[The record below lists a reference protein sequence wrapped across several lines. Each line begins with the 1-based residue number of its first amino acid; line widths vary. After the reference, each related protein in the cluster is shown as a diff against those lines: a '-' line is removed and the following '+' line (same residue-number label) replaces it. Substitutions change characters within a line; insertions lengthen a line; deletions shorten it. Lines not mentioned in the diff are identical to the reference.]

1 MVEDNKEYL
10 IEELKDRITDLE
22 KQNNALSDQ
31 VEETILFNFISES
44 FDSINNN
51 KELIEALLE
60 KISILK
66 SVSLCYCIEIK
77 ARSINVLGSY
87 CAYDHESNNCIT
99 PLLSRELIKKVQELG
114 VVKITF
120 DQIKTDVFKNKLSC
134 KIIPYEIVLIHFFSH
149 DVKNGI
155 FVFISDADNK
165 EVFDDLFI
173 FHQFVKI
180 VTEKWERLGLILQ
193 LKKLNQLLEKKV
205 KDRTIELTRLN
216 NMLFKEIQ
224 THQNT
229 NHELNIERKK
239 FHQLFQKANDAIYLW
254 EMDGVANI
262 KRCMEVNQAA
272 IDMTGY
278 SYDELMNMTPSDLM
292 VKGMKNQLKPF
303 LEELEVNEISKME
316 VVHQRKDGSP
326 FHVEVNSHLFTLDEK
341 KVVLSISRNI
351 TERKKI
357 EQDLID
363 AKEQA
368 EESDRLKSSFLANM
382 SHEIRTPLNAICGFT
397 ELIKEDNLE
406 MNEVKD
412 FADIILNNSSHLL
425 NLINDLVD
433 FSKIEAG
440 YVKPLMRPVNIS
452 HLLGNL
458 KLNVQSLLYNYKKEH
473 INIIIES
480 SDELEDK
487 LVLTDEVQLRQIL
500 SNLLNNSVKY
510 TRKGSITLKTS
521 IVKDQI
527 RFIVSDTGIGIPKK
541 FHEKIFERFVQV
553 KDKKTFSIPGTGLG
567 LAICVNLAEMLNGE
581 VKLLDS
587 SMKGT
592 SFSLT
597 IPYDLSTK

>member
-1 MVEDNKEYL
+1 MVEDNKEYS

-44 FDSINNN
+44 FDSISND

-66 SVSLCYCIEIK
+66 EIPVCYCIEIK
-77 ARSINVLGSY
+77 SRSYKVISSY
-87 CAYDHESNNCIT
+87 CAYDSGSNDCVEPVLKKEIIAQ
-99 PLLSRELIKKVQELG
+99 LQSQGVLKIKCDDV
-114 VVKITF
+114 
-120 DQIKTDVFKNKLSC
+120 DPAVFKDKV
-134 KIIPYEIVLIHFFSH
+134 KHKFEPYEIVLIHFHSH
-149 DVKNGI
+149 NVKNGV
-155 FVFISDADNK
+155 FVFVSDINNK

-173 FHQFVKI
+173 FNQFVKI
-180 VTEKWERLGLILQ
+180 VTDKWERLGLILQ
-193 LKKLNQLLEKKV
+193 LKKLNQSLERKV
-205 KDRTIELTRLN
+205 KARTTELTRLN
-216 NMLFKEIQ
+216 NMLFQEIQ

-254 EMDGVANI
+254 EIDGVASI

-272 IDMTGY
+272 IEMTGY

-292 VKGMKNQLKPF
+292 VKGMKGQLKPF
-303 LEELEVNEISKME
+303 LEKLEVNKTSKIE
-316 VVHQRKDGSP
+316 VIHQRKDGTTFP
-326 FHVEVNSHLFTLDEK
+326 VEVNSHLFTLDDK
-341 KVVLSISRNI
+341 KVILSIARNI
-351 TERKKI
+351 SEWKKI
-357 EQDLID
+357 ELDLID

-406 MNEVKD
+406 MSEVKD

-440 YVKPLMRPVNIS
+440 YVKPTFMPVNIS
-452 HLLGNL
+452 HLLRNL
-458 KLNVQSLLYNYKKEH
+458 ELNVQSLLYNFNKEH
-473 INIIIES
+473 IKIIIDSAE
-480 SDELEDK
+480 ELEEK

-521 IVKDQI
+521 IVKDQLQ
-527 RFIVSDTGIGIPKK
+527 FIISDTGIGIPKK

-567 LAICVNLAEMLNGE
+567 LAICLNLAEMLNGE

-587 SMKGT
+587 SIKGT

-597 IPYDLSTK
+597 IPYYPSSK

>member
-1 MVEDNKEYL
+1 MVEDKKEYS
-10 IEELKDRITDLE
+10 IEELKERITDLE

-77 ARSINVLGSY
+77 ARSFNVLGSY
-87 CAYDHESNNCIT
+87 CAYNNESNDCIE
-99 PLLSRELIKKVQELG
+99 PLLSRKLIKKVQELG
-114 VVKITF
+114 VLKIRC
-120 DQIKTDVFKNKLSC
+120 DEIEKDLFKDSLSR
-134 KIIPYEIVLIHFFSH
+134 KIIPYELVLIHFYSH

-155 FVFISDADNK
+155 FAFISDTANK

-180 VTEKWERLGLILQ
+180 VTDKWERLGLILQ
-193 LKKLNQLLEKKV
+193 LKKLNQSLEKKV
-205 KDRTIELTRLN
+205 KARTTELTRIN
-216 NMLFKEIQ
+216 NILFKEIQ
-224 THQNT
+224 THQTT

-254 EMDGVANI
+254 ELDGVASI

-278 SYDELMNMTPSDLM
+278 SYDELMSMTPSDLM
-292 VKGMKNQLKPF
+292 VKGMKGELKPF
-303 LEELEVNEISKME
+303 LEKLEVNKTSKLE
-316 VVHQRKDGSP
+316 VIHQRKDGTTFP
-326 FHVEVNSHLFTLDEK
+326 VEVSSHLFTLDDK
-341 KVVLSISRNI
+341 KVVLSIARNI

-357 EQDLID
+357 EQDLIG

-397 ELIKEDNLE
+397 ELIKEDNLA
-406 MNEVKD
+406 MSEVKD

-440 YVKPLMRPVNIS
+440 YVKPLLRPVNIS
-452 HLLGNL
+452 NLLRNL
-458 KLNVQSLLYNYKKEH
+458 ELNVQSLLYNYNKEH
-473 INIIIES
+473 IKIIIES
-480 SDELEDK
+480 VEELEEK

-510 TRKGSITLKTS
+510 TRKGSIALKTS
-521 IVKDQI
+521 IIKDQLQ
-527 RFIVSDTGIGIPKK
+527 FIVSDTGIGIPKK

-587 SMKGT
+587 STKGT

-597 IPYDLSTK
+597 IPYYSSSK